1 MSDQSLKLLW
11 ERSKNGEP
19 LQPDQQPVAE
29 VVIRITDEF
38 ILNNESDYVVY
49 DSRRTGSSAS
59 ANQRK
64 IKDVFTGLNIIAP
77 IIDSQFIDLNIEVI
91 LTLPA
96 NNLEQY
102 LAANFGLS
110 SDVQQPMLDLDYDEL
125 RAMSGNDIYEPRVS
139 NAGSAKAAASI
150 SLNRIESRIQSRAQS

>member
-1 MSDQSLKLLW
+1 M
-11 ERSKNGEP
+11 
-19 LQPDQQPVAE
+19 
-29 VVIRITDEF
+29 
-38 ILNNESDYVVY
+38 Y

-77 IIDSQFIDLNIEVI
+77 VTDSQFIDLNIEVI

-139 NAGSAKAAASI
+139 NAGSAKGAASI
-150 SLNRIESRIQSRAQS
+150 SLNRIESRI